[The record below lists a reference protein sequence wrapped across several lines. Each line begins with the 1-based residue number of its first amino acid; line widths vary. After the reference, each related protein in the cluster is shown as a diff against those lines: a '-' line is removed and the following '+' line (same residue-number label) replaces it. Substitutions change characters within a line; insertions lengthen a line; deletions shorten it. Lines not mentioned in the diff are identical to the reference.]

1 MFPKVYSFFQGQP
14 FPIFKVLYEVSAFS
28 QTQCCSLLVGIR
40 AALGVE
46 GKENDG
52 AVLDIGSRPISW

>member
-1 MFPKVYSFFQGQP
+1 MKS
-14 FPIFKVLYEVSAFS
+14 IAFS
-28 QTQCCSLLVGIR
+28 CCSLLVGIR

-52 AVLDIGSRPISW
+52 AVLDIGS